1 MNHPVHRLACIA
13 VLLAPGLARAAE
25 IDSIDQLAQAEFRTL
40 SRDIAAAVSFKPLN
54 ASEATGLA
62 GFALGFNVGAT
73 RIGNESV
80 LVKAAGGDDVP
91 AAIPYAGVRL
101 HKGLPF
107 NLDVGVSYHTL
118 PGTGV
123 RATGGEIRW
132 AVLPGSVALPAIAL
146 RATAA
151 SLSGVDNLRIRTH
164 GYDVSISK
172 GFAFVTPYVG
182 VGRVHGRSSAPGV
195 STLTPESFDLDK
207 WFAGVDFSLGLTH
220 LAIET
225 DRTGDARS
233 YGFRV
238 GLHF

>member
-1 MNHPVHRLACIA
+1 MHFPAGRLSCAMLSMA
-13 VLLAPGLARAAE
+13 SALAHAAE

-40 SRDIAAAVSFKPLN
+40 SRDIAGAVSFKPLN
-54 ASEATGLA
+54 PSQATGAA

-107 NLDVGVSYHTL
+107 NLDVGISYHTL
-118 PGTGV
+118 PGAGV

-132 AVLPGSVALPAIAL
+132 AVLPGGVALPAIAL
-146 RATAA
+146 RATTA
-151 SLSGVDNLRIRTH
+151 SLSGVDNLRVRTN
-164 GYDVSISK
+164 GWDVSISK
-172 GFAFVTPYVG
+172 GFAFVTPYAG
-182 VGRVHGRSSAPGV
+182 VGRVHGRASAPGV
-195 STLTPESFDLDK
+195 SSLSPESFDLDK

-220 LAIET
+220 LAVET

-233 YGFRV
+233 IGFRV

>member
-1 MNHPVHRLACIA
+1 MHQPIGRLSLV
-13 VLLAPGLARAAE
+13 VLLLASGLAQAAE

-54 ASEATGLA
+54 PSQATGVA

-80 LVKAAGGDDVP
+80 LVKASGGDDVP

-107 NLDVGVSYHTL
+107 NFDVGISYHTL

-123 RATGGEIRW
+123 RATGAEVRW
-132 AVLPGSVALPAIAL
+132 AVLPGGIALPAIAL

-151 SLSGVDNLRIRTH
+151 SLGGVDNLRVRTH
-164 GYDVSISK
+164 GWDVSISK
-172 GFAFVTPYVG
+172 GFAFVTPYAG

-195 STLTPESFDLDK
+195 STLSPESFDLDK

-220 LAIET
+220 LAVET
-225 DRTGDARS
+225 DKTGDARS
-233 YGFRV
+233 VGFRV